1 MKSAVSEV
9 TPEDLKSFP
18 LNRRES
24 LNPGNQK
31 KQEKAIC
38 LLLLIHISSLS
49 LILAKFTDTPLP
61 DVV

>member
-31 KQEKAIC
+31 KAGESDMP
-38 LLLLIHISSLS
+38 SSANTYIQS
-49 LILAKFTDTPLP
+49 FSNFSQIY
-61 DVV
+61 